1 LCYTNHMETIQTPLV
16 QPNVF
21 DPNCGSRRVLALI
34 ADRWTAIIIYALAR
48 GTMRFGQL
56 QRELGMTQK
65 VLTQTLRDLEHDG
78 VVQRTVYPVVPPKV
92 EYRLTDLGATLIDP
106 LTAICRWAE
115 AHLPEVEAA
124 RARQAE
130 PAAR

>member
-1 LCYTNHMETIQTPLV
+1 METIQTPQI

-34 ADRWTAIIIYALAR
+34 ADRWTALVIYALAR

-56 QRELGMTQK
+56 QRQLGTTQK
-65 VLTQTLRDLEHDG
+65 VLTQTLRDLERDG

-92 EYRLTDLGATLIDP
+92 EYRLTELGTTLIDP

-124 RARQAE
+124 RALHTD
-130 PAAR
+130 PVDN

>member
-1 LCYTNHMETIQTPLV
+1 MDTIKAPQV

-34 ADRWTAIIIYALAR
+34 ADRWTALVIYALAH

-56 QRELGMTQK
+56 QRQLGTTQK
-65 VLTQTLRDLEHDG
+65 VLTQTLRDLERDG

-92 EYRLTDLGATLIDP
+92 EYALTDLGTTLIEP
-106 LTAICRWAE
+106 LTAICQWAE

-124 RARQAE
+124 RAGQAD
-130 PAAR
+130 PATR

>member
-1 LCYTNHMETIQTPLV
+1 METIQMPPA

-34 ADRWTAIIIYALAR
+34 ADRWTALAIYALAR

-56 QRELGMTQK
+56 QRQLGITQK
-65 VLTQTLRDLEHDG
+65 VLTQTLRDLERDG

-92 EYRLTDLGATLIDP
+92 EYSLTELGATLIDP
-106 LTAICRWAE
+106 LTAICQWAE
-115 AHLPEVEAA
+115 AHLTEVEAA
-124 RARQAE
+124 RTQHTSSSDR
-130 PAAR
+130 

>member
-1 LCYTNHMETIQTPLV
+1 M
-16 QPNVF
+16 F

-34 ADRWTAIIIYALAR
+34 ADRWTALTIYALAQ

-56 QRELGMTQK
+56 QRQLGITQK
-65 VLTQTLRDLEHDG
+65 VLTQTLRDLERDG

-92 EYRLTDLGATLIDP
+92 EYSLTDLGATLIDP
-106 LTAICRWAE
+106 LTAICQWAE

-124 RARQAE
+124 RTQHANASDR
-130 PAAR
+130 